1 MNYFF
6 SFSKDESDIITATTK
21 KIVQNDKK
29 LKKIVQKDKR
39 KFSAVLLIN
48 DFCFLHFGVN
58 ADYQFST
65 FLPNSIFGIF
75 IGHR

>member
-6 SFSKDESDIITATTK
+6 SFSKDESDIVTATTK
-21 KIVQNDKK
+21 KIVQND
-29 LKKIVQKDKR
+29 KKIVQKDKR